1 MEFPGSHGNVGGQDA
16 DRRISDITLEWMLRH
31 AEDRGL
37 KLRSDWRESIVADH
51 SGETRRSDL
60 HIWRL
65 GAKDRRIPDGAKIH
79 RCVLERMADPD
90 KGYQLGNL
98 PRSFVKVN

>member
-1 MEFPGSHGNVGGQDA
+1 MGGQDA

-98 PRSFVKVN
+98 PRSFVEVN